1 MNTLRMALVPGV
13 IAGVVSI
20 FTSWLW
26 MGVIFHRF
34 QAQTPNT
41 WRPENNRS
49 YAISSAIHF
58 LACIAIAT
66 LFILVARTQ
75 MGPFAPGIHGALRF
89 AAVIWMVIAAPL
101 AIDAAVFVNMHP
113 LVLIGQLLD
122 WLTTSALACAL
133 AAWWTGL

>member
-1 MNTLRMALVPGV
+1 MNTLRMAVVPGV

-75 MGPFAPGIHGALRF
+75 MGPFADGIHGALRF

-101 AIDAAVFVNMHP
+101 AIDAAVFINMHP

>member
-1 MNTLRMALVPGV
+1 MALVPGV

-101 AIDAAVFVNMHP
+101 AIDAAVFINMHP

>member
-1 MNTLRMALVPGV
+1 MKALEMALVPGV

-20 FTSWLW
+20 LTSWLW
-26 MGVIFHRF
+26 MGCIFHRF

-49 YAISSAIHF
+49 YAISSTIHL

-75 MGPFAPGIHGALRF
+75 MGPFVPGIHGALRF

-101 AIDAAVFVNMHP
+101 AIDAAVFINMHP

-122 WLTTSALACAL
+122 WLTTSALACAIT
-133 AAWWTGL
+133 AWWTGL